1 MANEKIY
8 KVVINGLEESIN
20 AVDSLNKQ
28 LDALEK
34 RINALQSKSVNIGVS
49 STSSSGGRSSN
60 ASALSAEEATQ
71 REINKLKAEGERLD
85 AKIAATQDEIYKR
98 VDATKQLYKET
109 VADQKSIAA
118 QERLVADAYSNT
130 MQGMKA
136 KLADIKSVINVTD
149 LGDSDKIKQMTKE
162 ANELASKL
170 KEMEEAY
177 GQYGRNV
184 GNYANGVAEG
194 LQKVRINVGGVV
206 REFSSAREAS
216 RTLNKELNTMAANGQ
231 QSTEAFK
238 ELRQVV
244 MELDSN
250 IKDAKKPMDALM
262 DSMEGVMAVAN
273 VGQGLRALFG
283 VDDAEIQ
290 KSIKN
295 LVALQNVL
303 KGIETINKQIQT
315 REGVGKW
322 IAPFTTQIDA
332 ATKKMLVFNRALLG
346 TSKAAKVAA
355 VGIKAFGTALKT
367 AVSMGILVVVD
378 LLVEKVMDLVESF
391 KKVDEKV
398 EATKKLNTE
407 LARTY
412 AESSAKIAL
421 YTTKIKAFNGTKE
434 EEKRL
439 VNEINRDL
447 GDSLGTYKSL
457 SEWMDALTN
466 KGADYITMLQM
477 QAKAQHAFN
486 MMMASNQKMIE
497 EGYKDPKEYKR
508 WYDKFIQVFTGFDT
522 NALARE
528 RKDKIHKE
536 QQAEFDFWKEE
547 WTKNQEKLEKYQK
560 EHGIGIHAPQITESE
575 KNTVTKNLNDLN
587 DLELRLMKDGLY
599 KRLRQLDEEE
609 RQILQKLSQN
619 AKKNEAEI
627 RKTIG
632 IFNQLKEK
640 EIQEASKAIAEASKE
655 LNYTISSN
663 AFSIDSK
670 ELDISIKKIENLISD
685 IRFGNG
691 KNPLEGEFLSKD
703 EILEKY
709 FGVSEEKLAEAQEYL
724 IKTSYKYTED
734 RVDEY
739 YEYLKQKYEEYDKWC
754 KENNVANGLSNI
766 DGSIDYEKVERR
778 LAGLYSDE
786 AQLLKKYGGIMEAS
800 LKGSLEARLEINKE
814 YETYVL
820 NEIENSL
827 DDELQLYKENANLE
841 AEQQKESLKKKYETL
856 RESLSRQL
864 STTEEAME
872 AIEAVTV
879 GKNREMTDKES
890 EEYNR
895 LKDLRKS
902 LKDKITKLA
911 EQQKQEEE
919 QIEKDKNIAIENAE
933 KKTFQERE
941 KIIKESFERNLKAYD
956 DLLSKTNRILNSQ
969 PVGYKSMNFGRIFEI
984 PNLKQTF
991 ANINEVKNA
1000 LSEAFAKVK
1009 TDKIKLEQSLEEGLI
1024 SQDVYDETLKK
1035 LDTAE
1040 TKITDGLNDIEIA
1053 SQNAITSFA
1062 QKMSNIVSIIG
1073 QSIQQVMQAVWQ
1085 AQDYQMEK
1093 EFDELDKW
1101 NEELDKALKE
1111 QQDIVEKHKDN
1122 VESIEDELA
1131 TARGDRRQHLID
1143 QINAEVDAQR
1153 AAQKEEQ
1160 RIQREQEKA
1169 KKKEEALEK
1178 KRREQE
1184 YKRNVMQAFI
1194 SWHLAIANGLATQPF
1209 LPVGIAMG
1217 ALATTLGAIQYALVR
1232 SQKPYAHGGQLD
1244 GGVAQ
1249 GKRHRDGGIPV
1260 LGGRASIEGGE
1271 FITNRTTT
1279 AKNIDLL
1286 EYINSKKK
1294 RVDINDLIEFYGT
1307 TPRKTIRAIRTK
1319 FEDGGYLP
1327 TLPNS
1332 LDIRE
1337 QLQNVVVNQD
1347 NRPIYVS
1354 VVDINNKQEDVRRVQ
1369 ALAGL

>member
-1 MANEKIY
+1 MANIKEYKI
-8 KVVINGLEESIN
+8 VINGLEESIN

-118 QERLVADAYSNT
+118 QERLVADTYSNT

-136 KLADIKSVINVTD
+136 KLADIKSVINTTD

-170 KEMEEAY
+170 KEMKEAY
-177 GQYGRNV
+177 GQFGQNV

-206 REFSSAREAS
+206 REFDSAREAS

-250 IKDAKKPMDALM
+250 IADAKKPMDNLM
-262 DSMEGVMAVAN
+262 DAMEGIMAVAN

-303 KGIETINKQIQT
+303 KGLETINKQIQT

-332 ATKKMLVFNRALLG
+332 ATKKLLVFNRALLG

-486 MMMASNQKMIE
+486 MMMAANQKMIE
-497 EGYKDPKEYKR
+497 EGYKDPEEYKR

-522 NALARE
+522 NALAKE

-547 WTKNQEKLEKYQK
+547 WTKNQEKLEEYQK
-560 EHGIGIHAPQITESE
+560 EHGIGMYAPQFATD
-575 KNTVTKNLNDLN
+575 TKNKVTHDMKELNE
-587 DLELRLMKDGLY
+587 LELRLMKDGLY

-609 RQILQKLSQN
+609 RQILAKLQQN

-627 RKTIG
+627 RRTIE
-632 IFNQLKEK
+632 IYSQLRKQ
-640 EIQEASKAIAEASKE
+640 EIDA
-655 LNYTISSN
+655 YM
-663 AFSIDSK
+663 
-670 ELDISIKKIENLISD
+670 
-685 IRFGNG
+685 
-691 KNPLEGEFLSKD
+691 KD
-703 EILEKY
+703 L
-709 FGVSEEKLAEAQEYL
+709 
-724 IKTSYKYTED
+724 
-734 RVDEY
+734 
-739 YEYLKQKYEEYDKWC
+739 
-754 KENNVANGLSNI
+754 
-766 DGSIDYEKVERR
+766 
-778 LAGLYSDE
+778 
-786 AQLLKKYGGIMEAS
+786 
-800 LKGSLEARLEINKE
+800 
-814 YETYVL
+814 
-820 NEIENSL
+820 
-827 DDELQLYKENANLE
+827 
-841 AEQQKESLKKKYETL
+841 KESLKKASENVEDIQFDVDMKDIELSIKKIDKMVEMLKGNEPIDSNLLTSSEILQKLFGIDPKKLDEARELLEAKSKKISDTPDVYFEYFEKKYEKMSEEQKKLFTL
-856 RESLSRQL
+856 DDGTIDYVKLEDNLTSVLYKELQVLKNYGNKIDETLTDSYDRRISALKTYENESLDLILEENKKQYILQVSAATREAKHQKL
-864 STTEEAME
+864 LLKKKFDNTDESLRLEYEKTKEAMK
-872 AIEAVTV
+872 AIEAVTIEKGIKMNDEQLKQYKGLQKIADGFSQKRLDNAELY
-879 GKNREMTDKES
+879 GK
-890 EEYNR
+890 
-895 LKDLRKS
+895 
-902 LKDKITKLA
+902 
-911 EQQKQEEE
+911 QEE
-919 QIEKDKNIAIENAE
+919 QIEKDKQNNITKLLKDAVD
-933 KKTFQERE
+933 KRE
-941 KIIKESFERNLKAYD
+941 KIYDNESNRYLKIFD
-956 DLLSKTNRILNSQ
+956 DMLSKSSDVLNSQ
-969 PVGYKSMNFGRIFEI
+969 PKGYKSMNLGKILRFPNIKASMKEI
-984 PNLKQTF
+984 D
-991 ANINEVKNA
+991 EVKKA
-1000 LSEAFAKVK
+1000 LIASFDEIQNQKIQLELAFK
-1009 TDKIKLEQSLEEGLI
+1009 DGII
-1024 SQDVYDETLKK
+1024 SKKVYDETLKNLEEREAQIILK
-1035 LDTAE
+1035 LQEVEDAS
-1040 TKITDGLNDIEIA
+1040 KKVLDAFIGAIA
-1053 SQNAITSFA
+1053 STVQL
-1062 QKMSNIVSIIG
+1062 VG

-1085 AQDYQMEK
+1085 AQDAEMEK

-1101 NEELDKALKE
+1101 NEELDKKLKE

-1160 RIQREQEKA
+1160 RIKREQEKA

-1178 KRREQE
+1178 KRREEE

-1194 SWHLAIANGLATQPF
+1194 SWHLSIANGLATQPF
-1209 LPVGIAMG
+1209 MPVGIAMG
-1217 ALATTLGAIQYALVR
+1217 ALATTLGAIQYALVK
-1232 SQKPYAHGGQLD
+1232 SQKPYAKGGQLD

-1294 RVDINDLIEFYGT
+1294 RVDINDLVEFYGT